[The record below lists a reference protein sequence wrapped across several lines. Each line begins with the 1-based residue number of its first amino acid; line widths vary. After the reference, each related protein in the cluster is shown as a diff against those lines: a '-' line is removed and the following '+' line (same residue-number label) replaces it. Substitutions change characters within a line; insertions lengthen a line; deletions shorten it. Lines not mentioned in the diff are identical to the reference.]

1 MLAAAGVPMRWG
13 CAPLCPPLPSRP
25 APLNPRAAPAPFCS
39 AAEITSQHVVP
50 LGYLLTLITLF
61 LFLVL
66 DRVAY
71 TLGSPAGKA
80 AAHAA

>member
-1 MLAAAGVPMRWG
+1 L
-13 CAPLCPPLPSRP
+13 
-25 APLNPRAAPAPFCS
+25 CS